1 MAKRKVNNENIQETA
16 ANDTPIAEV
25 EKEVTRESTVYIGK
39 SLPLLQQ
46 YTVFKGGK
54 LPAYVEELAA
64 NDNTIAGLIVPVSEL
79 QEARKNMRVKGHI
92 LNYYFNKQNN
102 KEV

>member
-1 MAKRKVNNENIQETA
+1 MAKMKENK
-16 ANDTPIAEV
+16 DIA
-25 EKEVTRESTVYIGK
+25 RESTVYIGK
-39 SLPLLQQ
+39 SLPMIPQ

-64 NDNTIAGLIVPVSEL
+64 KDETIAGLIVPASEL

-92 LNYYFNKQNN
+92 LNYYFNKQNI